1 MTMRKFE
8 FKKTYEEIDVA
19 GKVYQIDFSDE
30 KLREYRESFKSFKT
44 DYEKLLAMDESKM
57 SEEEA
62 LDHFEQIQEL
72 VKRMLETILG
82 KGTYTPL
89 YEASG
94 RSIMNMFDFIKYLGE
109 VVAEKSS
116 RNVVD
121 KSAQYLK
128 KKQQARKK

>member
-1 MTMRKFE
+1 MTIRKFE
-8 FKKTYEEIDVA
+8 FKKTYEEVEVA
-19 GKVYQIDFSDE
+19 GKNYQLDFSDD
-30 KLREYRESFKSFKT
+30 KLKMYRNEFKTFKT

-57 SEEEA
+57 SEDEA

-72 VKRMLETILG
+72 VKRMIETILG
-82 KGTYTPL
+82 KGTYDSL

-109 VVAEKSS
+109 MVAEKSS

-121 KSAQYLK
+121 KSAEYLK
-128 KKQQARKK
+128 KKQQKRK